1 MVKNLGQHNT
11 VYVLNLFFK
20 KKFLSLSL
28 SLSLILSH
36 TLVGGV
42 VLHAEGESNHRKKK
56 SRDNEPSACQMV
68 QATL

>member
-11 VYVLNLFFK
+11 VYVLNLFK

-42 VLHAEGESNHRKKK
+42 VLHAEGESNHRKNT
-56 SRDNEPSACQMV
+56 S
-68 QATL
+68 